1 LDDDRFAKTYPA
13 KESAAMTAN
22 QPSVRISFHDHLS
35 LGELFHELPAL
46 LRHDGFSVDIETR
59 HLVLL
64 DARVRKAIVGILL
77 SDTRTGECAAR
88 INFIDDDETNTEQQ
102 LGDLFQAYDKAL
114 QRHKE
119 LCALIGKTEDQA
131 RLLPPT
137 HRIVVAENVTEA
149 RVELALRHILEGE
162 DSDYRLVAIAASH
175 LMHIVRNGST
185 LPAESPGKRLHTL
198 WFGAVDKEAAEL
210 LAPHA
215 TKEESVPPGCE
226 HATCIELV
234 KASDL
239 ERLSTSLSLQPADNQ
254 RMLKEIHDKLSKQ
267 NGSRRFLLPAPPLEK
282 LRQLREAFPNFSEV
296 VDVLERQVALA
307 RLRPQ
312 ATWNFQPL
320 LLLGAPG
327 IGKTE
332 FARSLAEIIGTRF
345 HAVSMATASAGWIL
359 AGSDLTWSSGKP
371 GVVFNLL
378 TQEPFANPVILLD
391 EIDKT
396 GGDRR
401 YDPLGPLYEL
411 LEPASATTF
420 KDEAT
425 NLPIDASHIQWI
437 ATANELNIDAPLLS
451 RLRIIHVP
459 PPDRDQCRTICQRIY
474 AGILHREKLDT
485 HFNSDLSRDVLNKM
499 EATAPREMK
508 ALLVAALGTAA
519 LQGRRELLFDDI
531 EFQAP
536 GRRSFGFVDLAQ

>member
-1 LDDDRFAKTYPA
+1 
-13 KESAAMTAN
+13 MTAN
-22 QPSVRISFHDHLS
+22 QSCVRISFHDHLS

-64 DARVRKAIVGILL
+64 DVRVRKAIVGILL
-77 SDTRTGECAAR
+77 SDIRTGECAAR
-88 INFIDDDETNTEQQ
+88 INFVDDDETNAQQ
-102 LGDLFQAYDKAL
+102 ELGDLFQAYGKAL

-119 LCALIGKTEDQA
+119 LCTLIGKTENQA

-149 RVELALRHILEGE
+149 RIELAVRHIFEGE
-162 DSDYRLVAIAASH
+162 DADYRVVAIAASH

-185 LPAESPGKRLHTL
+185 LPPESPGKRLHTL
-198 WFGAVDKEAAEL
+198 WFGAMDKETTEI
-210 LAPHA
+210 LAPH
-215 TKEESVPPGCE
+215 TTEEESVPPGCE
-226 HATCIELV
+226 HATRIELV

-254 RMLKEIHDKLSKQ
+254 RMLKEVHDQLSKP
-267 NGSRRFLLPAPPLEK
+267 NGTRRFLMPAPPLEK

-320 LLLGAPG
+320 LLLGEPG

-345 HAVSMATASAGWIL
+345 HLVSLATATAGWIL

-401 YDPLGPLYEL
+401 YNPLGPLYEL
-411 LEPASATTF
+411 LEPSSAATF

-425 NLPIDASHIQWI
+425 NLPIDASHVQWI

-451 RLRIIHVP
+451 RFRIIHVP
-459 PPDRDQCRTICQRIY
+459 SPDRDQCRTICQSIY
-474 AGILHREKLDT
+474 AKILRRENLDT
-485 HFNSDLSRDVLNKM
+485 HFDPDLSVELLDKM
-499 EATAPREMK
+499 EAAAPRQMK
-508 ALLVAALGTAA
+508 AMLMTALGRAALE
-519 LQGRRELLFDDI
+519 GRGELRSDDI
-531 EFQAP
+531 ELRASE
-536 GRRSFGFVDLAQ
+536 RRTFGFVDLIQQ